1 RGGGQGRTS
10 PAPKL
15 APAPNRNT
23 KGAGPALAAEVSAHG
38 IIDLP
43 LGCRGPPRR
52 LRPRLLQL
60 ALEVGDPPLEL
71 ALVILE
77 ADHLA
82 AQPTHL
88 PAQGVDVV
96 GDVVLVGLGWRPGR
110 RCGYALDRDL
120 LVRRPR
126 FFARRARVACPL
138 NAGADLVALL

>member
-1 RGGGQGRTS
+1 MSRS
-10 PAPKL
+10 PSAPSS
-15 APAPNRNT
+15 APAPAR
-23 KGAGPALAAEVSAHG
+23 AGSGRSAARARAC
-38 IIDLP
+38 L
-43 LGCRGPPRR
+43 
-52 LRPRLLQL
+52 
-60 ALEVGDPPLEL
+60 
-71 ALVILE
+71 LE

-110 RCGYALDRDL
+110 RCGYAPDRDL

-138 NAGADLVALL
+138 NAGADLVALLERDRTGCDLPF